1 MTFAFCCDTALLF
14 VQHAVILSSVVQ
26 IIKDLG
32 GHALDSATWD
42 SRCSHLIAG
51 SANRSEKYLAACA
64 SGAWVLRPSFIEAS
78 QQAGAFFLS
87 LPPQT
92 SGGLGDTGFEVCL
105 YSESDL
111 SYNVFLACFGRAN
124 LESAGVDVF
133 IKTYVPTGHFVDEGG
148 HEYGCDER
156 PDTADKLVMVSM
168 YFCVRSSLQCLS
180 VCVCLLAWPRTLFM
194 VGTGWQMYRF

>member
-92 SGGLGDTGFEVCL
+92 SGGWGTRASKYASTLKVIYLIMF
-105 YSESDL
+105 
-111 SYNVFLACFGRAN
+111 FGVLWA
-124 LESAGVDVF
+124 S
-133 IKTYVPTGHFVDEGG
+133 
-148 HEYGCDER
+148 
-156 PDTADKLVMVSM
+156 
-168 YFCVRSSLQCLS
+168 
-180 VCVCLLAWPRTLFM
+180 
-194 VGTGWQMYRF
+194 